1 MTSQSR
7 KYIISLYNLSQLLSW
22 IYILILLFLNLSQGN
37 ITVLTDANLFKTLKL
52 VQELQYLDVFF
63 ALIGLS
69 STKVIPSFVQ
79 VTARNVVVWWA
90 FPFALKSH
98 FALLAMVCWCFAEII
113 RYSTYIND
121 SFALGLNWLK
131 ILRYNAFILLY
142 PAGVTGEFL
151 SARDAK
157 DHLTSEKMD
166 PNLQLFGF
174 DLHVSTIAF
183 LKGFMLIIY
192 PGLAVLY
199 SHMLKLRKRFYQKE
213 KSKQKP
219 KKA

>member
-1 MTSQSR
+1 MSSR

-22 IYILILLFLNLSQGN
+22 SYILSLLFLNLSQGN
-37 ITVLTDANLFKTLKL
+37 TTVLKDANVFRTLKL

-69 STKVIPSFVQ
+69 STKVVPSFIQ
-79 VTARNVVVWWA
+79 VTARNAVVWWA
-90 FPFALKSH
+90 FPYALESQYP
-98 FALLAMVCWCFAEII
+98 LLAMLCWCFAEII
-113 RYSTYIND
+113 RYSNYIND
-121 SFALGLNWLK
+121 SFSLGLNWTK

-157 DHLTSEKMD
+157 AFLTAQKSD
-166 PNLQLFGF
+166 PNLELFGF
-174 DLHVSTIAF
+174 DLKVSTLGF
-183 LKGFMLIIY
+183 LKIFMLIVY
-192 PGLAVLY
+192 PGLGLLF

-213 KSKQKP
+213 KGQRKP